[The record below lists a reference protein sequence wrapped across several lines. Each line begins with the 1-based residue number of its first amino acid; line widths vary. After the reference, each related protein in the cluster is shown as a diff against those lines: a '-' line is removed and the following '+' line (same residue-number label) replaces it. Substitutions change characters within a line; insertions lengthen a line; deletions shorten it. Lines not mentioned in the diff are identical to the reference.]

1 MYRVWIVSE
10 KRTNLTRITGSVAA
24 DKEGLLA
31 ATRKGSVRDWPPT
44 IAIVT
49 SLTKRA
55 KENYIDSF
63 KDKLAEAEKEL
74 ANVLELTAKVKTK
87 TKHVLQ
93 SMPATYVQHQKH
105 SFAVA
110 DGTDIVQGLGT
121 ALKIPPYLRHEGPIQ
136 LKLL

>member
-1 MYRVWIVSE
+1 M
-10 KRTNLTRITGSVAA
+10 TA
-24 DKEGLLA
+24 
-31 ATRKGSVRDWPPT
+31 
-44 IAIVT
+44 
-49 SLTKRA
+49 LTKRA

-74 ANVLELTAKVKTK
+74 SGILEVTQKVKTK

-110 DGTDIVQGLGT
+110 EGTDMVQGLGLD
-121 ALKIPPYLRHEGPIQ
+121 LKIPPYLRHEGPVH
-136 LKLL
+136 LKML